1 MEKTPSNTALEAI
14 LKDRLPSL
22 FYGEI
27 KHSGLIGEYLRRNTS
42 KKVVEVMTAIR
53 DSVFEIFGEEPEQQ
67 IDLMTDSI
75 HRACV
80 VILRNQIDLEI
91 QSEELNTSF
100 LTGLPNQRLGVKVIK
115 RLISKNRA
123 FAWTFLD
130 LDRLKSMNLA
140 FGEHVVDRLIRAIG
154 DRITK
159 NIRTN
164 EADGYNDMAVHR
176 SGDEFWLILNRADL
190 QRGMQASQNLLSKI
204 QNEPLIIKL
213 NQLDLEY
220 LKNIIEK
227 LSSQKKLDEFEE
239 IALRMAREAV
249 NHLTGS
255 QHTFI
260 DRREHERVSFLPV
273 KVSASMGCVPFIPPQ
288 EADPANTDMH
298 FENMSSLIKYAEE
311 KAKMSGRGR
320 VIGYDGQ
327 KYFQFNDQKTIIE
340 ID

>member
-1 MEKTPSNTALEAI
+1 MQKTPSNQALEAI
-14 LKDRLPSL
+14 LRDGLPAL
-22 FYGEI
+22 FYSEI
-27 KHSGLIGEYLRRNTS
+27 KNSGLIGEYLRRNTS

-53 DSVFEIFGEEPEQQ
+53 DSVFEIFGEEDEEK
-67 IDLMTDSI
+67 IAFMTDSVR
-75 HRACV
+75 RACA

-100 LTGLPNQRLGVKVIK
+100 LTGLPNQRLGIKVIK

-140 FGEHVVDRLIRAIG
+140 FGEHVTDRIIRAIG
-154 DRITK
+154 ERINK

-164 EADGYNDMAVHR
+164 EPDGYNDMAVHR

-190 QRGMQASQNLLSKI
+190 KRGMQASQNLLSKI
-204 QNEPLIIKL
+204 QSEPFTIKL
-213 NQLDLEY
+213 NQLDVEY
-220 LKNIIEK
+220 LQNIIEK
-227 LSSQKKLDEFEE
+227 LSSQKKLEEFEE
-239 IALRMAREAV
+239 IALKLARAAIE
-249 NHLTGS
+249 HLNS
-255 QHTFI
+255 PHHEFI
-260 DRREHERVSFLPV
+260 NRRDNEQISLLPV
-273 KVSASMGCVPFIPPQ
+273 SVSASMGCVPFIPVEIP
-288 EADPANTDMH
+288 EPSRADHQFDQ
-298 FENMSSLIKYAEE
+298 MSTLIKYAEE
-311 KAKMSGRGR
+311 KAKMSGRGK